1 MTREFEIEK
10 IERYYITA
18 ESEAKAIEKINDLD
32 NSAASSV
39 DYRLTWAGPDRSV

>member
-1 MTREFEIEK
+1 MARDFEIEK

-39 DYRLTWAGPDRSV
+39 DYRLTWAGPEKA